1 MPMSLKMKM
10 AMPRQMDKHMLVVAQ
25 ASELS
30 HHVAA
35 WHKDGLKI
43 GLVPTMGALHAGHLS
58 LIDHIAPHC
67 DKVIVSVYVN
77 PTQFAEGEDFNSY
90 PRTLDSDLEKLQA
103 TPTALVYTPSTQDMY
118 GDAAVAD
125 IKLEGPALGLES
137 EARPH
142 FFSGVA
148 SIVSRL
154 FDHSQ
159 ADVAVFGEKDYQQLC
174 VIQHLVAEQK
184 RKIKILGA
192 PIMRETDGL
201 AMSSRNVYLT
211 PAQRKIAGK
220 LNIILQ
226 NFCRAIADKIEDN
239 IEDIDSEIAQAKAE
253 ILAAGFDGI
262 DYLELRAANT
272 LAPHPAPNTPRR
284 ALVVAR
290 IGSVRL
296 LDNME
301 IKS

>member
-1 MPMSLKMKM
+1 
-10 AMPRQMDKHMLVVAQ
+10 
-25 ASELS
+25 
-30 HHVAA
+30 
-35 WHKDGLKI
+35 
-43 GLVPTMGALHAGHLS
+43 
-58 LIDHIAPHC
+58 
-67 DKVIVSVYVN
+67 
-77 PTQFAEGEDFNSY
+77 
-90 PRTLDSDLEKLQA
+90 
-103 TPTALVYTPSTQDMY
+103 
-118 GDAAVAD
+118 
-125 IKLEGPALGLES
+125 
-137 EARPH
+137 
-142 FFSGVA
+142 
-148 SIVSRL
+148 
-154 FDHSQ
+154 
-159 ADVAVFGEKDYQQLC
+159 
-174 VIQHLVAEQK
+174 
-184 RKIKILGA
+184 
-192 PIMRETDGL
+192 MRETDGL

-211 PAQRKIAGK
+211 PAQKERLLASSI
-220 LNIILQ
+220 LFLQ